1 MLLRETMLLAQFWV
15 KWQRR
20 MFELTRKKARRPL
33 CWGLSVWPGD
43 QSFCTTTSLEVASK
57 APMNRVNG
65 VQSRGMWCI
74 FCLRRTCD
82 GVHGDACWFYVS
94 MNYTYNYNCPEP
106 KWNWSSKSH
115 WAVIN
120 HHESPLDCHKS
131 HSIPN
136 IFPMNIAL
144 KCQAN
149 PPIKGWN
156 PPFSHL
162 FGASEANAASRSTGT
177 TVTWRPCCQRRCEP
191 TEAAKM
197 PGICG
202 NLRWFYGG
210 SSWNLMLKMLTF
222 RKLLVIY
229 DSYGDL
235 IWSNDI

>member
-1 MLLRETMLLAQFWV
+1 MLLRETRLLAQFWV

-57 APMNRVNG
+57 APMNRVNREGRDASSAWDERAMVFTVMRVG
-65 VQSRGMWCI
+65 VISPWAI
-74 FCLRRTCD
+74 LIIIIALNPSEI
-82 GVHGDACWFYVS
+82 GV
-94 MNYTYNYNCPEP
+94 
-106 KWNWSSKSH
+106 KSH
-115 WAVIN
+115 LAVIN

-136 IFPMNIAL
+136 FYRPKMPR
-144 KCQAN
+144 N

-162 FGASEANAASRSTGT
+162 FGAMFRGERCFEVDWHNSHLTSLLPEEVRAYRSGKNGWDLLES
-177 TVTWRPCCQRRCEP
+177 TV
-191 TEAAKM
+191 
-197 PGICG
+197 ID
-202 NLRWFYGG
+202 GG
-210 SSWNLMLKMLTF
+210 SSWKLMLKMLTF
-222 RKLLVIY
+222 RNLLVIY